1 MYLDHFRLTDTPFS
15 LTPDTGYYYN
25 YTSCQEAF
33 NVVLVALESGEGI
46 VKIVGEVGTG
56 KTLMCR
62 KLLND
67 LPADTVSVYLPN
79 PLMEPQQLYRA
90 VAEELD
96 IEVEND
102 SAVTDLLDRL
112 YRRLIHLHDAGQRV
126 VVCVDEAQTMPTQTL
141 EALRLLSNVETEKS
155 KLLQLVLFAQPEL
168 DERLAHRSLRQ
179 LRQRIGFSYRLK
191 AFDFHGFSGYLE
203 HRLHMAGYRGAPLF
217 SRRAQRLLFR
227 ATSGIP
233 RLINILAHKAM
244 LASYGRGE
252 LQIGVRQIRAAIAD
266 TEGLSTRSWRS
277 LMFWTL
283 MVSGLC
289 AVSFVV
295 GLQLNGWLR

>member
-1 MYLDHFRLTDTPFS
+1 MYLEHFRLTDNPFS

-67 LPADTVSVYLPN
+67 LPVDMVSVFLPN

-90 VAEELD
+90 VAKELGID
-96 IEVEND
+96 AEND
-102 SAVTDLLDRL
+102 SAVPDLLDRL
-112 YRRLIHLHDAGQRV
+112 NRRLIELHDDDKRV

-141 EALRLLSNVETEKS
+141 EALRLLSNVETEKR
-155 KLLQLVLFAQPEL
+155 KLLQLVLFGQPEL
-168 DERLAHRSLRQ
+168 DERLSQRSLRQ
-179 LRQRIGFSYRLK
+179 LRQRIGFSYRLQSLNY
-191 AFDFHGFSGYLE
+191 HGFSGYLE
-203 HRLHMAGYRGAPLF
+203 HRLQMAGYRGTPLF
-217 SRRAQRLLFR
+217 SRRAQRLLFHG
-227 ATSGIP
+227 SEGIP
-233 RLINILAHKAM
+233 RLINILAHKAL

-252 LQIGVRQIRAAIAD
+252 QQVGVRQVRAAIAD
-266 TEGLSTRSWRS
+266 TEGVSVRWWASLSLWGV
-277 LMFWTL
+277 LA
-283 MVSGLC
+283 VSGLC
-289 AVSFVV
+289 IASFIV
-295 GLQLNGWLR
+295 GRFFSGWM